1 METAPTLFLYEYRF
15 LMENDV
21 LSCLLYTLTLTL
33 TLVVT
38 EEETRRG
45 RAIGGCH
52 LIILLPHQSM
62 GTYPGWRLGL
72 GWGLW
77 TRL

>member
-1 METAPTLFLYEYRF
+1 METASTLFLYEYRF
-15 LMENDV
+15 LMLNDV

-33 TLVVT
+33 TLIVT
-38 EEETRRG
+38 EQETRRG
-45 RAIGGCH
+45 RAIGVYH
-52 LIILLPHQSM
+52 LIILLPHQSKE
-62 GTYPGWRLGL
+62 TYPGRGL